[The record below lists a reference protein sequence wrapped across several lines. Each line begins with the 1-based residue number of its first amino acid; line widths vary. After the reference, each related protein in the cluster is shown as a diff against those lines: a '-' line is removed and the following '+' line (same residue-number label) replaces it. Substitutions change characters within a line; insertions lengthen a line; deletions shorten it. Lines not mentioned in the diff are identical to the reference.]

1 MKKSLNYSLS
11 YAILAMVCGVYYSEF
26 TKFMGFDGVTMLS
39 KAHPHFFIL
48 GAFLFL
54 IIALFSQSLDLEK
67 EKTFRVFMRLYNIGL
82 PLTVLMMILRGTLEV
97 LGAPISKGLSASIS
111 GIAGIGHILT
121 GVGFVLLLLSLKKA
135 DKKN

>member
-11 YAILAMVCGVYYSEF
+11 YAILAMVCGFYYREF